1 MLHDPFVAVILLLV
15 AILLSAV
22 LGRGVA
28 RRFGLPAVLGE
39 LMAGVLLGNVAYQAG
54 LPLAVLVMHLS
65 DAMAVLEAA
74 WGGAMAPSAVVASMD
89 LPVALDAVLEAR
101 SVRFIEP
108 VVAVWVFAN
117 LGLLLLLFMVG
128 LETRLEELKT
138 VGARAAGVALVGVI
152 VPFALGAAASFVLA
166 PDGDPL
172 RHIFLGAALT
182 ATSIGVTARVFHD
195 LGRVHSKVARVALA
209 SAVIDD
215 VLGLAIL
222 AVISGIVLSGRAEVV
237 EIAIMLALAG
247 GFLLFIFTLARRL
260 ANHEAAVFARIDPD
274 NAQLLYPLVLCL
286 LFAVVADLIG
296 LATIIGAFA
305 AGVIVSDRMF
315 AGFRKDPTPVRRLVG
330 PLERFFAPIYFVVL
344 GMQVNLEV
352 FVDLS
357 MLGLGLV
364 IVAVAILGKLA
375 AGLAAGRGMNRL
387 AVGVAMIPRGEVTLV
402 FAGTGKALGVLDESQ
417 FGALVAVVLVTLILA
432 PPALKVALGRTAEH

>member
-39 LMAGVLLGNVAYQAG
+39 LVAGVLLGNVAYQAG

-89 LPVALDAVLEAR
+89 LPVALEAVLEAR

-138 VGARAAGVALVGVI
+138 VGTQAAGVALVGVI
-152 VPFALGAAASFVLA
+152 VPFALGGAASFVLA

-182 ATSIGVTARVFHD
+182 
-195 LGRVHSKVARVALA
+195 VHSKVARVALA

-222 AVISGIVLSGRAEVV
+222 AVISGIVLSGRAEVA

-274 NAQLLYPLVLCL
+274 NAKLLYPLVLCL

-364 IVAVAILGKLA
+364 IVAVAILGKMA
-375 AGLAAGRGMNRL
+375 AGLAAGRSMNRL

-402 FAGTGKALGVLDESQ
+402 FAGTGKALGVLNESQ

-432 PPALKVALGRTAEH
+432 PPALKFALGRTAGKQVP

>member
-1 MLHDPFVAVILLLV
+1 
-15 AILLSAV
+15 
-22 LGRGVA
+22 
-28 RRFGLPAVLGE
+28 
-39 LMAGVLLGNVAYQAG
+39 MAGVLLGNVAYQAG

-274 NAQLLYPLVLCL
+274 FTLARRLANHEAAVFARIDPDNAKLLYPLVLCL

-402 FAGTGKALGVLDESQ
+402 FAGTGKALGVLDESS
-417 FGALVAVVLVTLILA
+417 
-432 PPALKVALGRTAEH
+432 GRWSRWCW